1 MQFAE
6 QFLLKEMQDGSLL
19 PNLASSYDANNDPAN
34 PSVTLHL
41 VKGVKYQDGT
51 DFNAQAVKWNLD
63 KEMTPGSTNIG
74 STTAWKSI
82 EVLDDYT
89 VRINLKSWQNT
100 LVRTFSDALSFTVSP
115 TAYQKN
121 GADWANYNMV
131 GTGPFIQKEF
141 QRDVT
146 LAFTRNPNYW
156 EQGKP
161 YLDGVQLLYVTDTM
175 TQEVLFKSGGGDVLQ
190 CASDLMA
197 SRMQAAGFKI
207 IAQPATGATLVP
219 DSANPDSPWS
229 KPKVRQA
236 AEYAIDKE
244 SIVKTFGYGFQQ
256 AAYQYAYS
264 TSPAYDPGLVSQYR
278 TYNPAKAKQLLAE
291 AGYPNGFKTSIIVSP
306 LGASSEIAIALQAY
320 LAAVGIQC
328 ELQYPQAGAFAQ
340 IQTGT
345 WRNGII
351 YGPFLQYANANT
363 AFRTL
368 VPGSAWFQSLK
379 RPDGF
384 GDLYNASLSTAKIDP
399 SLVQK
404 LEDAMFNDCTE
415 IFLSFG
421 SQELAVTNKVQDAG
435 LGTRGNWGWFEPQD
449 TWLTK

>member
-6 QFLLKEMQDGSLL
+6 QFLLKEMQDGSLST
-19 PNLASSYDANNDPAN
+19 NLASSYDVSIDPVN
-34 PSVTLHL
+34 PSITLHL
-41 VKGVKYQDGT
+41 VKGVKFHDGT

-63 KEMTPGSTNIG
+63 KEMAPGSTNIG
-74 STTAWKSI
+74 STAAWKSI
-82 EVLDDYT
+82 EVLDDNT

-100 LVRTFSDALSFTVSP
+100 LVRTLSDALSFTVSP
-115 TAYQKN
+115 AAFQKN

-131 GTGPFIQKEF
+131 GTGPFIQKDF

-146 LAFTRNPNYW
+146 LTFTRNPNYW

-229 KPKVRQA
+229 KLKVRQA

-244 SIVKTFGYGFQQ
+244 SIVKAFGYGFQQ
-256 AAYQYAYS
+256 TAYQYAYS

-291 AGYPNGFKTSIIVSP
+291 AGYPNGFKTSIIISP
-306 LGASSEIAIALQAY
+306 LGASSEIAIALQAN

-328 ELQYPQAGAFAQ
+328 DLQYPQAGAFSQ

-363 AFRTL
+363 AFRSL
-368 VPGSAWFQSLK
+368 APGSAWFQSLK

-404 LEDAMFNDCTE
+404 MENAMFNDCME

-435 LGTRGNWGWFEPQD
+435 LGTRGKWGWFEPQN
-449 TWLTK
+449 TWLSK